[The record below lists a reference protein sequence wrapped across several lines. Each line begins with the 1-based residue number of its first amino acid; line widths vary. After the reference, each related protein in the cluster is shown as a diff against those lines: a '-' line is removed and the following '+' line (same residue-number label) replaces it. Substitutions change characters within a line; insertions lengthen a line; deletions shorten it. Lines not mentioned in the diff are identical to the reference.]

1 MIREPQVAEFLRED
15 LQYLSLLAD
24 DRERGFYN
32 TPFVSRNDSEEFLQK
47 IVGELQ
53 VSLPQ
58 TTERS
63 YIIQNTE
70 LATEL
75 VSTGSMYHLIQKDI
89 LIRDIKNNPI
99 GNTAAKIQAVKD
111 LDMQALEDTL
121 GNKRDL
127 ENRFDYN
134 IAEDIISQTTFTTS
148 ELENIF
154 LGFPIVPVQDDARLL
169 SEVKN
174 QLSINNRNSIVTSDI
189 SLPTSQS

>member
-1 MIREPQVAEFLRED
+1 
-15 LQYLSLLAD
+15 
-24 DRERGFYN
+24 
-32 TPFVSRNDSEEFLQK
+32 
-47 IVGELQ
+47 
-53 VSLPQ
+53 
-58 TTERS
+58 
-63 YIIQNTE
+63 
-70 LATEL
+70 
-75 VSTGSMYHLIQKDI
+75 MYHLIQKDS

-127 ENRFDYN
+127 ENRFNYN
-134 IAEDIISQTTFTTS
+134 IAEDIISQSTFTTS

-174 QLSINNRNSIVTSDI
+174 QLSINNRNSIVT
-189 SLPTSQS
+189 